1 MIVDLPRVSLACLP
15 TPVQFLPRLTETLGG
30 PRIFIKRD
38 DLTGLAEGGNK
49 TRKLEFLAADARACN
64 ADTLI
69 TLGSA
74 QSNHCRQTAAAAARC
89 GFRCILVLRG
99 EAPHALNGNLLLD
112 RLLGA
117 RLVWS
122 GSRAREEVMQEIVES
137 ERASGRSPYAIPLGG
152 STPLGAVAYVCAMQE
167 LREQMASPQGVR
179 PDRIIFASSS
189 GGTHG
194 GLAAGAHLFGFGGDV
209 LGISI
214 DEEQDA
220 LQEMVAAIASGTARL
235 LGKVRDFRPREI
247 LVNANYLGEG
257 YGVMGDRER
266 EAIDLFARFEG
277 ILLDPVYTAR
287 AAAGMID
294 LIRSGV
300 IRKDETILFWHTG
313 GVPALWA
320 YARELA

>member
-1 MIVDLPRVSLACLP
+1 MIIDLPRVSLACLP
-15 TPVQFLPRLTETLGG
+15 TPVQFLPRLSETLGG

-137 ERASGRSPYAIPLGG
+137 ERASGRS
-152 STPLGAVAYVCAMQE
+152 C
-167 LREQMASPQGVR
+167 
-179 PDRIIFASSS
+179 SS
-189 GGTHG
+189 
-194 GLAAGAHLFGFGGDV
+194 
-209 LGISI
+209 
-214 DEEQDA
+214 DA
-220 LQEMVAAIASGTARL
+220 
-235 LGKVRDFRPREI
+235 
-247 LVNANYLGEG
+247 
-257 YGVMGDRER
+257 
-266 EAIDLFARFEG
+266 
-277 ILLDPVYTAR
+277 
-287 AAAGMID
+287 
-294 LIRSGV
+294 RS
-300 IRKDETILFWHTG
+300 WA
-313 GVPALWA
+313 VPA
-320 YARELA
+320 